1 VITSLYPLGGFTNFL
16 QQNSFLNNPS
26 ASQLPENS
34 HFVGATNS
42 QHAVSPAVNVS
53 MHTSFVGSADT
64 ELIDI
69 DGDETPQPNRSEVR
83 LNWTHK
89 EDERLVRQLHFIF
102 ITLV

>member
-1 VITSLYPLGGFTNFL
+1 
-16 QQNSFLNNPS
+16 
-26 ASQLPENS
+26 
-34 HFVGATNS
+34 
-42 QHAVSPAVNVS
+42 
-53 MHTSFVGSADT
+53 MHTGFVGSADT

-102 ITLV
+102 ITLVW